1 MQLFSE
7 WEQYDIKKT
16 TKNKNFI
23 FLLVK
28 TQEKPPSKVADLWQF
43 GFFFSAATTAQNTPE
58 FILEMWLKIPL
69 SATLVLTHLINS
81 SFYHLFLLFSLFMS
95 EFVFPIFAKIVYQKL
110 VFEIR
115 AINIRQTIQFFP
127 MHHTRK
133 V

>member
-43 GFFFSAATTAQNTPE
+43 GFFSLQQRLPKTPQN
-58 FILEMWLKIPL
+58 
-69 SATLVLTHLINS
+69 S
-81 SFYHLFLLFSLFMS
+81 Y
-95 EFVFPIFAKIVYQKL
+95 
-110 VFEIR
+110 
-115 AINIRQTIQFFP
+115 
-127 MHHTRK
+127 
-133 V
+133 